1 MMLAQALRSIIFFIA
16 IVSLLAMSVEEEKLE
31 KLDTEFDVTNND
43 DGDKEEEKPSFDN
56 ETDIQQG

>member
-1 MMLAQALRSIIFFIA
+1 
-16 IVSLLAMSVEEEKLE
+16 MSVEEEKLE